1 MPHDPRD
8 LAFEVRL
15 LRESID
21 ALGEAIA
28 RGAKLAQQITSERKQ
43 IEALLGAF
51 EPPRSAITKKKS
63 SAISVPKGEINRVLD
78 AVCHQWDVPVEL
90 LLSELRSKNTTYPR
104 FAFCHIA
111 HRLLGR
117 SSGYVANILNRD
129 HTTVLHACD
138 RAEQLIDKDEVFSAN
153 YSAVITALKAAYTPT
168 SDQMN

>member
-28 RGAKLAQQITSERKQ
+28 GGAKLAQQITSERKQ
-43 IEALLGAF
+43 IEALLAAF
-51 EPPRSAITKKKS
+51 EPPRSSITEKQS
-63 SAISVPKGEINRVLD
+63 LAISVPKGEIHKVLN
-78 AVCHQWDVPVEL
+78 AVCQQWDVPVEL
-90 LLSELRSKNTTYPR
+90 LLSELRNKNTTYPR

-111 HRLLGR
+111 HKVLGR
-117 SSGYVANILNRD
+117 SSGYIAGLLNRD
-129 HTTVLHACD
+129 HTTILHACD
-138 RAEQLIDKDEVFSAN
+138 RAEQLIAKDKVFSAN
-153 YSAVITALKAAYTPT
+153 YSAVVTALKAAYTPT